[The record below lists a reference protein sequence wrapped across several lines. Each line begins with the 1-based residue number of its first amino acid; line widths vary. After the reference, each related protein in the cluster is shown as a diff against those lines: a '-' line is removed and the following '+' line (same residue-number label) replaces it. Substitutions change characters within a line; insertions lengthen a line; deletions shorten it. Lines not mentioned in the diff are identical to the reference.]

1 MACLLYT
8 IGTGQRKATVYGRT
22 VVFEMI
28 ICGFVTPFL
37 YREQS
42 FDLNSKLEESH
53 MLNWKRGLLFGLACA
68 LFFSITVPFNGFCA
82 DGKVHNLKF
91 AWNDI
96 WGPKF
101 RASQIYRPGGEM
113 QRMLFERSGGRIQME
128 IIPRMFPSGDMF
140 MAVAKKKA
148 DMGDIAM
155 PWLSGTYPIWS
166 WGEIPGIVN
175 ENPVEG
181 LAEELAVYQDAEVI
195 KIYDETLKKYGLKF
209 WFVTQWDPANGIWSN
224 KDIKT
229 LADLKGMKIRV
240 GGYLPTQG
248 IKALGASPVT
258 IAGSELAPAMMAGT
272 IDGVL
277 TSLGYGY
284 SIGLGKVSK
293 YFSLTPLSPTWT
305 AVTVIN
311 LKAFNALPADL
322 QEVVMDV
329 GRELQQMVSLSTT
342 AEYVM
347 SLDTVDLSGV
357 KRTRLD
363 EKDKA
368 KVGEAADVVEKEW
381 LNVDGPWKGE
391 RPKLLKAVKKAVNNY
406 RDFTGK

>member
-1 MACLLYT
+1 MQSKKKRILGIVAALLLMLAAPMN
-8 IGTGQRKATVYGRT
+8 GMSADQKVY
-22 VVFEMI
+22 
-28 ICGFVTPFL
+28 
-37 YREQS
+37 
-42 FDLNSKLEESH
+42 K
-53 MLNWKRGLLFGLACA
+53 
-68 LFFSITVPFNGFCA
+68 
-82 DGKVHNLKF
+82 LKF
-91 AWNDI
+91 SWNDI

-113 QRMLFERSGGRIQME
+113 ERMLYERSGGRIQLE

-140 MAVAKKKA
+140 TAVAKGKA

-155 PWLSGTYPIWS
+155 PWLSGTYPIWN

-175 ENPVEG
+175 EDPVKG
-181 LAEELAVYQDAEVI
+181 LAEELAVYQDPEVM
-195 KIYDETLKKYGLKF
+195 KIYDKTLKKFGLKF

-224 KDIKT
+224 RNITT
-229 LADLKGMKIRV
+229 LEDLKGMKVRV

-248 IKALGASPVT
+248 IKELGASPVT

-293 YFSLTPLSPTWT
+293 YFTLTPLSPTWT
-305 AVTVIN
+305 AVTLMN
-311 LKAFNALPADL
+311 AKSFEALPEDL
-322 QEVVMDV
+322 QKVVMDV

-357 KRTRLD
+357 KRTRL
-363 EKDKA
+363 
-368 KVGEAADVVEKEW
+368 EAGDAEQIAQAAAAVEKEW
-381 LNVDGPWKGE
+381 LNVEGPWKEE
-391 RPKLLKAVKKAVNNY
+391 RPALLKAVKNAVQNY

>member
-1 MACLLYT
+1 
-8 IGTGQRKATVYGRT
+8 
-22 VVFEMI
+22 
-28 ICGFVTPFL
+28 
-37 YREQS
+37 
-42 FDLNSKLEESH
+42 
-53 MLNWKRGLLFGLACA
+53 MLNRKKGWFLLVASA
-68 LFFSITVPFNGFCA
+68 LMFLMLTSMSSVAA
-82 DGKVHNLKF
+82 DKKVYKLKF

-101 RASQIYRPGGEM
+101 RASQVYRPGGEM
-113 QRMLFERSGGRIQME
+113 ERMLYERSGGRIQLE

-140 MAVAKKKA
+140 TAVAKKKA
-148 DMGDIAM
+148 DMGDVAM
-155 PWLSGTYPIWS
+155 PWLSGTYPIWN
-166 WGEIPGIVN
+166 WGEIPGIVDSD
-175 ENPVEG
+175 PVKG
-181 LAEELAVYQDAEVI
+181 LAEELAVYQDKEVQ
-195 KIYDETLKKYGLKF
+195 KIYDKTLAKFGLKF

-224 KDIKT
+224 KEITT
-229 LADLKGMKIRV
+229 LEDLKGMKIRV

-305 AVTVIN
+305 AVTLIN
-311 LKAFNALPADL
+311 KKSFDALPADL
-322 QEVVMDV
+322 QEVVMQV
-329 GRELQQMVSLSTT
+329 GSEVQQMVSLSTT

-357 KRTRLD
+357 KRTRL
-363 EKDKA
+363 EDKA
-368 KVGEAADVVEKEW
+368 QAEAVAASSVVEKEW
-381 LNVDGPWKGE
+381 LNADGPWKDE
-391 RPKLLKAVKKAVNNY
+391 RPALLTAVKKAIDKY

>member
-1 MACLLYT
+1 M
-8 IGTGQRKATVYGRT
+8 
-22 VVFEMI
+22 
-28 ICGFVTPFL
+28 
-37 YREQS
+37 
-42 FDLNSKLEESH
+42 LNSKKSS
-53 MLNWKRGLLFGLACA
+53 LLLVACCLMFLMFTSMSSVA
-68 LFFSITVPFNGFCA
+68 A
-82 DGKVHNLKF
+82 DKKVYKLKF

-113 QRMLFERSGGRIQME
+113 ERMLYERSGGRIQME

-140 MAVAKKKA
+140 TAVAKKKA

-155 PWLSGTYPIWS
+155 PWLSGTYPIWN
-166 WGEIPGIVN
+166 WGEIPGIVD
-175 ENPVEG
+175 EDPVKG
-181 LAEELAVYQDAEVI
+181 LAEELAVYQDEEVL
-195 KIYDETLKKYGLKF
+195 KIYDKTLAKFGLKF

-224 KDIKT
+224 KNITKLD
-229 LADLKGMKIRV
+229 DLKGMKIRV

-305 AVTVIN
+305 AVTLMN
-311 LKAFNALPADL
+311 KKSFDALPADL
-322 QEVVMDV
+322 QEVVMEV
-329 GRELQQMVSLSTT
+329 GADLQRMVSLSTT

-363 EKDKA
+363 ETSKDKVA
-368 KVGEAADVVEKEW
+368 EAASIVEKEW
-381 LNVDGPWKGE
+381 LNAGGPWKAE
-391 RPKLLKAVKKAVNNY
+391 RPALLEAVKNAIENY
-406 RDFTGK
+406 RNFTGK

>member
-1 MACLLYT
+1 MLKRKKAVLL
-8 IGTGQRKATVYGRT
+8 GV
-22 VVFEMI
+22 
-28 ICGFVTPFL
+28 
-37 YREQS
+37 
-42 FDLNSKLEESH
+42 
-53 MLNWKRGLLFGLACA
+53 ACA
-68 LFFSITVPFNGFCA
+68 LFLMVAAPMSGVCA
-82 DGKVHNLKF
+82 DKKVYKLKF
-91 AWNDI
+91 SWNDI

-101 RASQIYRPGGEM
+101 RASQVYRPEGEM
-113 QRMLFERSGGRIQME
+113 QRMLYKKSDGRIQLE

-155 PWLSGTYPIWS
+155 PWLSGTYPIWN

-175 ENPVEG
+175 ENPVQG
-181 LAEELAVYQDAEVI
+181 LAEELAVYQDPEVI
-195 KIYDETLKKYGLKF
+195 KIFDKTLKKYGLKF

-224 KDIKT
+224 KDIQS
-229 LADLKGMKIRV
+229 LEDLKGMKIRV

-311 LKAFNALPADL
+311 LKAYNALPEDL
-322 QEVVMDV
+322 QKVVMDT

-363 EKDKA
+363 EKDLA
-368 KVGEAADVVEKEW
+368 KVTAAAETVEKEW
-381 LNVDGPWKGE
+381 LNADGPWKDV
-391 RPKLLKAVKKAVNNY
+391 RPEMLKAVKNAIKNH